1 MFESATIKLTAWY
14 LMILMIISLLFS
26 VIIYQVTSTEV
37 NRRLEELQADIQ
49 RQNSYRALP
58 DLDVATIRLNQ
69 AHEASTNL
77 IISLIYINVVIL
89 VAAGIGSYVLA
100 RRTLRPI
107 EEAHEAQSRF
117 TSDASHELRTPL
129 AVMKTELEVA
139 LRDPKLGK
147 AEMRELLTSNLEEVD
162 KLSRLSQTL
171 LQLSKLDYAN
181 IQKEKLSLEAIV
193 HRTVNRF
200 DKTGNRIKFTAAK
213 SSPTIVGNAASIE
226 ELATILID
234 NALKYSPPDSLVSI
248 HVGKRAQKA
257 CLEIINTGEGIHADT
272 LPRIFDRFFRAD
284 TSRTGNGKNG
294 YGLGLALAKKIVEI
308 HNGELTA
315 SSAPHHA
322 TTFTVLLPLFNNP
335 LVKNSSEPATTD
347 NQTT

>member
-1 MFESATIKLTAWY
+1 MFQSATIKLTAWY

-26 VIIYQVTSTEV
+26 VIIYQVTSAEV
-37 NRRLEELQADIQ
+37 NRRLEELQTGIQ
-49 RQNSYRALP
+49 QQNSFRALP
-58 DLDVATIRLNQ
+58 GLDVGSIRASQ

-89 VAAGIGSYVLA
+89 IAAGIGSYVLA
-100 RRTLRPI
+100 RRTLQPI

-139 LRDPKLGK
+139 LRDPKLSK
-147 AEMRELLTSNLEEVD
+147 DEMHELLASNLEEVD

-171 LQLSKLDYAN
+171 LQLSKLDYDN
-181 IQKEKLSLEAIV
+181 IQKEKLSLEEIV
-193 HRTVNRF
+193 RHVAQRF
-200 DKTGNRIKFTAAK
+200 DKSGDRIKFTAAK
-213 SSPTIVGNAASIE
+213 SSPAIIGNQASIE

-234 NALKYSPPDSLVSI
+234 NALKYSPPDSLVSV
-248 HVGKRAQKA
+248 HVGKRSQRA
-257 CLEIINTGEGIHADT
+257 CLEIVNTGEGIHPEV

-294 YGLGLALAKKIVEI
+294 YGLGLALAKQIVEI
-308 HNGELTA
+308 HNGELAA
-315 SSAPHHA
+315 SSAPQHA
-322 TTFTVLLPLFNNP
+322 TTFTVLLPIA
-335 LVKNSSEPATTD
+335 STT
-347 NQTT
+347 QTKDSTIAQT

>member
-1 MFESATIKLTAWY
+1 MFQSATIKLTAWY

-26 VIIYQVTSTEV
+26 VIIYQVTSAEI
-37 NRRLEELQADIQ
+37 NRRLEELQTGIQ
-49 RQNSYRALP
+49 QQNNYRSAP
-58 DLDVATIRLNQ
+58 GFDVGSIRVSQ

-77 IISLIYINVVIL
+77 IVSLIYINVIIL
-89 VAAGIGSYVLA
+89 IAAGIGSYVLA

-181 IQKEKLSLEAIV
+181 IQKEKLSLDSIV
-193 HRTVNRF
+193 RRAAKRL
-200 DKTGNRIKFTAAK
+200 DKTGKRIEFTTTK
-213 SSPTIVGNAASIE
+213 SSPMIIANQAGIE

-234 NALKYSPPDSLVSI
+234 NALKYSPDKSLISI
-248 HVGKRAQKA
+248 RIGKRAQKA
-257 CLEIINTGEGIHADT
+257 SFEISNTGEGIHADI
-272 LPRIFDRFFRAD
+272 LPLIFERFYRAD
-284 TSRTGNGKNG
+284 TSRTGGGKNG

-308 HNGELTA
+308 HGGELSA
-315 SSAPHHA
+315 SSAPGHT
-322 TTFTVLLPLFNNP
+322 TTFTVLLPLA
-335 LVKNSSEPATTD
+335 SRTQTSE
-347 NQTT
+347 NE

>member
-1 MFESATIKLTAWY
+1 MFQSATIKLTAWY

-26 VIIYQVTSTEV
+26 VIIYQVTSAEV
-37 NRRLEELQADIQ
+37 NRRLEELQTGIQ
-49 RQNSYRALP
+49 QQNSFRALP
-58 DLDVATIRLNQ
+58 GLDVGSIRASQ

-89 VAAGIGSYVLA
+89 IAAGIGSYVLA
-100 RRTLRPI
+100 RRTLQPI

-139 LRDPKLGK
+139 LRDPKLEK
-147 AEMRELLTSNLEEVD
+147 TEMRELLESNLEEVN

-171 LQLSKLDYAN
+171 LQLSKLDYDN
-181 IQKEKLSLEAIV
+181 IEKEKLSLEK
-193 HRTVNRF
+193 TVRRIARRF
-200 DKTGNRIKFTAAK
+200 DKSGDRIKFTSAK
-213 SSPTIVGNAASIE
+213 SSPTIVANQASIE

-234 NALKYSPPDSLVSI
+234 NALKYSPPDSLVSV

-257 CLEIINTGEGIHADT
+257 CLEIVNAGEGIRPEV

-308 HNGELTA
+308 HHGELTA
-315 SSAPHHA
+315 SSAPQHA
-322 TTFTVLLPLFNNP
+322 TTFTVLLPT
-335 LVKNSSEPATTD
+335 AGIA
-347 NQTT
+347 QTKDSTIVQN

>member
-26 VIIYQVTSTEV
+26 VIIYQVASAEIS
-37 NRRLEELQADIQ
+37 RRLEELQTGIQ
-49 RQNSYRALP
+49 QQNTFRANP
-58 DLDVATIRLNQ
+58 GFDVGSIRLSQ

-77 IISLIYINVVIL
+77 IVSLIYINVVVL

-139 LRDPKLGK
+139 LRDQNLTK
-147 AEMRELLTSNLEEVD
+147 AEMRELLASNLEEVE

-171 LQLSKLDYAN
+171 LQLSKLDYAS
-181 IQKEKLSLEAIV
+181 IQKEKLSLETIV
-193 HRTVNRF
+193 RQTADRF
-200 DKTGNRIKFTAAK
+200 DKTGTRIAVTTPKA
-213 SSPTIVGNAASIE
+213 SPIIVGNKASIE

-248 HVGKRAQKA
+248 TIGKRAQKA
-257 CLEIINTGEGIHADT
+257 RFEISNGGEGIHADI
-272 LPRIFDRFFRAD
+272 LPLIFNRFYRAD
-284 TSRTGNGKNG
+284 ASRTGSGKNG

-308 HNGELTA
+308 HGGELSA
-315 SSAPHHA
+315 SSAPGHT
-322 TTFTVLLPLFNNP
+322 TTFTVLLPLA
-335 LVKNSSEPATTD
+335 SSNGTPVTD
-347 NQTT
+347 TSH

>member
-1 MFESATIKLTAWY
+1 MFQSATIKLTAWY

-26 VIIYQVTSTEV
+26 VIIYQVTSAEV
-37 NRRLEELQADIQ
+37 NRRLEELQTGIQ
-49 RQNSYRALP
+49 QQNSFRAP
-58 DLDVATIRLNQ
+58 PGLDVGSIRANQ

-100 RRTLRPI
+100 RRTLQPI

-139 LRDPKLGK
+139 LRDPKLEK
-147 AEMRELLTSNLEEVD
+147 AEMRELLESNLEEVD

-171 LQLSKLDYAN
+171 LQLSRLDYDN
-181 IQKEKLSLEAIV
+181 IQKEKLSLEK
-193 HRTVNRF
+193 TVRRIAHRF
-200 DKTGNRIKFTAAK
+200 DKTGERIKFTAAK
-213 SSPTIVGNAASIE
+213 SSPAIIGNQASIE

-234 NALKYSPPDSLVSI
+234 NALKYSPPDSLVSV
-248 HVGKRAQKA
+248 HVGKRSQKA
-257 CLEIINTGEGIHADT
+257 CLEIVNAGEGIQPEV

-284 TSRTGNGKNG
+284 TSRTGSGKNG

-315 SSAPHHA
+315 SSAPQYA
-322 TTFTVLLPLFNNP
+322 TTFTVLLPIASTP
-335 LVKNSSEPATTD
+335 QEKDSTIA
-347 NQTT
+347 QT

>member
-1 MFESATIKLTAWY
+1 MFQSATIKLTAWY

-37 NRRLEELQADIQ
+37 NRRLEELQTGIQ
-49 RQNSYRALP
+49 RQNSFRAP
-58 DLDVATIRLNQ
+58 PGLDVGSIRASQ

-77 IISLIYINVVIL
+77 IISLVYINVVIL
-89 VAAGIGSYVLA
+89 IAAGIGSYVLA
-100 RRTLRPI
+100 RRTLQPI

-139 LRDPKLGK
+139 LRDPKLAK
-147 AEMRELLTSNLEEVD
+147 TEMRELLESNLEEVD

-171 LQLSKLDYAN
+171 LQLSRLDYDN
-181 IQKEKLSLEAIV
+181 IQKEELSLEA
-193 HRTVNRF
+193 TVRRIAKRF
-200 DKTGNRIKFTAAK
+200 DKTGERIAFTAAK
-213 SSPTIVGNAASIE
+213 SAPSIIGNRASIE

-234 NALKYSPPDSLVSI
+234 NALKYSPSDSLVSI

-257 CLEIINTGEGIHADT
+257 CLEVINTGDGISAEA
-272 LPRIFDRFFRAD
+272 LPLIFDRFFRAD

-308 HNGELTA
+308 HNGELSA
-315 SSAPHHA
+315 SSAPQHA
-322 TTFTVLLPLFNNP
+322 TTFTVLLPIIS
-335 LVKNSSEPATTD
+335 NSQAKD
-347 NQTT
+347 QK